1 MTPQE
6 AWSDKKIDI
15 NHLNIFEW
23 KAYVHVFK
31 KLRTKLDPKSKEHI
45 MLGYCEDGT
54 CYQLY
59 DLETKK
65 IIRARS
71 VVFFEDI
78 PETYKTTTIDDAAD
92 VEEEDVRVE
101 EIFYS
106 IRSARIC

>member
-1 MTPQE
+1 MKRLTLVI
-6 AWSDKKIDI
+6 STYLDGKLVCV
-15 NHLNIFEW
+15 HVH
-23 KAYVHVFK
+23 VHVFK
-31 KLRTKLDPKSKEHI
+31 KLHTKLDPKSKEHI

-78 PETYKTTTIDDAAD
+78 PETYKATTTKQ
-92 VEEEDVRVE
+92 
-101 EIFYS
+101 S
-106 IRSARIC
+106 TMLQMSKKKM